1 MFWIKIIIKFWR
13 RFPEKLIWVFSSG
26 ELKSKYWYNRQIMSI
41 NTNNDIC
48 EDDSRRQNTILEMVL
63 MCFLATI
70 CNIFIVFTWYL
81 TKQTKVRTQ
90 KRAICNIYSIYLVS
104 NKSAHRDEKKPKHL
118 KKKLIPIRIGILND
132 ITDMC
137 VQDWNSENP

>member
-1 MFWIKIIIKFWR
+1 
-13 RFPEKLIWVFSSG
+13 
-26 ELKSKYWYNRQIMSI
+26 MSI

-104 NKSAHRDEKKPKHL
+104 NKSAHRDEKKPKH
-118 KKKLIPIRIGILND
+118 
-132 ITDMC
+132 
-137 VQDWNSENP
+137 

>member
-81 TKQTKVRTQ
+81 T
-90 KRAICNIYSIYLVS
+90 
-104 NKSAHRDEKKPKHL
+104 NKLKYAHRNVQFVIFIVFTWYQIKVHTETRKNPNI
-118 KKKLIPIRIGILND
+118 KKKTN
-132 ITDMC
+132 TDT
-137 VQDWNSENP
+137 DRNT